1 MAHDR
6 FLSMFFEEAQ
16 ELLQALE
23 AGLMDLEAR
32 QDDRAHLDRT
42 FRAAHTLKGAAG
54 MVGLTSIA
62 GFTHDVEA
70 ILDGIRGGGLV
81 PGAEVI
87 STLLEAKDYLN
98 TAVEAQARGETTTH
112 PARLVAK
119 LKSIAAGTHGVEESR
134 EVPRAKPQSSAMG
147 PSEGGQNQENPGVV
161 DPLNAVPADEGG
173 PAISVTVLEVDAQN
187 PPADAV
193 VPAPLPRTG
202 AAADPGLVRYRIEF
216 SPNPDLLRRGVNP
229 LGMLD
234 ELRELGQ
241 AEITPNLDR
250 MPPLDELTPEDLHLG
265 WTIELATSASRDRI
279 EEVFLFLD
287 EPGQVVIERIETRI
301 SEPSQPKPQP
311 QPGARGK
318 IAAPARVRVDAE
330 QLDALIGMAGEL
342 AVLTDT
348 LQGLHDL
355 EGVGPWSATLESL
368 ERVGHRL
375 RDTTLELRM
384 VPVEELFLR
393 FPRVVRDLAERSGK
407 KIAVAITG
415 EDTRLDRTI
424 IERLSDPM
432 IHLIRNAVDHGL
444 ETPDER
450 ADRGKPQIGTLT
462 ISASYEGDRVA
473 IRIEDDGCGLDR
485 AKILKKGIAAGLL
498 PPETTFDDPRVGGV
512 IFEPGFSTRD
522 EVGELSGRGVGLDV
536 VRNAIRGLRGTVTLR
551 SVEGKGTT
559 FLIRLPLTLAM
570 IDGLLVES
578 DGDRF
583 VVPMGQVDE
592 CVAISADDPRWS
604 MNRRALVVRGE
615 FVPLVSL
622 RRAMG
627 RDEPA
632 PHRQELL
639 LTRHAEHRV
648 GVAVDRLL
656 GRVQAVTQPLAES
669 LGDLRRYSGATIL
682 GDGSICLILDLMT
695 LVSEAQAR
703 HTAHVATA

>member
-62 GFTHDVEA
+62 EFTHDVEA
-70 ILDGIRGGGLV
+70 ILDRIRGGGLV

-87 STLLEAKDYLN
+87 STLLEAKDHLN
-98 TAVEAQARGETTTH
+98 AAVEAQGRGETTTH
-112 PARLVAK
+112 PAVLVAK
-119 LKSIAAGTHGVEESR
+119 LKAIAAGTHGSEASG
-134 EVPRAKPQSSAMG
+134 EVSEARSNPPVGTTSVGQSLRDSEDLGRRKSVPPEGRAETHAADLPALSATLV
-147 PSEGGQNQENPGVV
+147 Q
-161 DPLNAVPADEGG
+161 PLGMVKPAD
-173 PAISVTVLEVDAQN
+173 PDLS
-187 PPADAV
+187 
-193 VPAPLPRTG
+193 
-202 AAADPGLVRYRIEF
+202 RYKIDF

-241 AEITPNLDR
+241 AAITPNLDR
-250 MPPLDELTPEDLHLG
+250 LPSLDELTPEDLHLA
-265 WTIELATSASRDRI
+265 WTIELATGASRDRI

-287 EPGQVVIERIETRI
+287 EPGQVAIERVEVEV
-301 SEPSQPKPQP
+301 SEPSRPQS
-311 QPGARGK
+311 GARGK
-318 IAAPARVRVDAE
+318 TAAPARVRVDAE

-355 EGVGPWSATLESL
+355 EGIGPWAATLESL

-407 KIAVAITG
+407 KIAFSIAG

-424 IERLSDPM
+424 IERLSDPLV
-432 IHLIRNAVDHGL
+432 HLIRNAVDHGL
-444 ETPDER
+444 ETLEER
-450 ADRGKPQIGTLT
+450 AGRGKPPIGTLT
-462 ISASYEGDRVA
+462 ISAAYEGDRVA
-473 IRIEDDGCGLDR
+473 IRIEDDGRGLDR

-498 PPETTFDDPRVGGV
+498 PPETMLDDPRVSSV

-536 VRNAIRGLRGTVTLR
+536 VRDAIRGLRGTVTLR
-551 SVEGKGTT
+551 SVAGKGTT

-627 RDEPA
+627 RDEP
-632 PHRQELL
+632 PPDRQELL
-639 LTRHAEHRV
+639 LTRHAEQRV

-656 GRVQAVTQPLAES
+656 GRVQAVTQPLGEG

-695 LVSEAQAR
+695 LVSEAQAH
-703 HTAHVATA
+703 HTTHAATA